1 VTTAAHDDEH
11 DEEYD
16 HHDAV
21 TVVALHDLR
30 STRKRRRVGDW
41 NVIDALYRAYAS
53 AVIGALAATM
63 LSGVVGDDRLGRHQ
77 LHDIRNVGPAV
88 IGTAVALAIAVGLR
102 SGARG
107 GPIALE
113 AAEVRHVLLAPVD
126 RDVALAEPA
135 RRQLRHGTFIG
146 LVAGAAVGLLA
157 FRRLPGHPVSWVV
170 SGAAVGAAAGAA
182 MTGAAMCASG
192 RRLGRT
198 TAPVIGAVL
207 IAWSVF
213 DVATGRMTSPASM
226 LGQLALWPID
236 VRPVAVL
243 GLLPV
248 LALGV
253 VGLRV
258 IGGLSLEHAERRG
271 RLISHLRFAA
281 TFQDLRTVM
290 LLRRQLAA
298 EQPRSRPWIRLRPAP
313 TSRRRTVTWR
323 RDWRGI
329 LRWPGSRLLRLA
341 GLGLVAGLSTAAAW
355 AGTTPMI
362 LVAGGA
368 MYIAALDAIE
378 GLAQEID
385 HPDRRDSFP
394 APSGALHLRH
404 LAAPTVVLT
413 IVGLIGVIAAA
424 AVSGDPTTAFQ
435 VGGPLVLPAGALA
448 AGAAAVS
455 SLRQPPD
462 PNRLMLDST
471 GSMLLFHHGLPP
483 ALAMLGP
490 AATLLVHSGLHR
502 DPTANPASVALSA
515 AFNIAL
521 VAGLVFGWVR
531 HREAI
536 ATSMA
541 GGGAQRAAG

>member
-1 VTTAAHDDEH
+1 
-11 DEEYD
+11 
-16 HHDAV
+16 
-21 TVVALHDLR
+21 
-30 STRKRRRVGDW
+30 
-41 NVIDALYRAYAS
+41 
-53 AVIGALAATM
+53 M
-63 LSGVVGDDRLGRHQ
+63 LSGVVGDNRLGRHQ
-77 LHDIRNVGPAV
+77 LHDVRSVGPAV
-88 IGTAVALAIAVGLR
+88 IGTAIALVVAVGLR
-102 SGARG
+102 GGARG

-146 LVAGAAVGLLA
+146 LVTGAAVGLLA
-157 FRRLPGHPVSWVV
+157 FRRLPGHPVSWVL
-170 SGAAVGAAAGAA
+170 SGAVVGAAAGAA
-182 MTGAAMCASG
+182 MTGAAMIASG
-192 RRLGRT
+192 RRLGRV
-198 TAPVIGAVL
+198 TATALGGVL
-207 IAWSVF
+207 LAWSAF
-213 DVATGRMTSPASM
+213 DVAAERITSPASM

-236 VRPVAVL
+236 VRPIAVL

-253 VGLRV
+253 IGLRT

-298 EQPRSRPWIRLRPAP
+298 ELPRSRPWIRLRPAP
-313 TSRRRTVTWR
+313 TRRRRTVTWR

-329 LRWPGSRLLRLA
+329 LRWPSSRLLRLA
-341 GLGLVAGLSTAAAW
+341 GLGMVAGLATAAAW
-355 AGTTPMI
+355 SGTTPMI

-394 APSGALHLRH
+394 APEGALHLRH
-404 LAAPTVVLT
+404 LAAPSVVLAL
-413 IVGLIGVIAAA
+413 VGLVGVIAAA
-424 AVSGDPTTAFQ
+424 AVSRDPVLAFK
-435 VGGPLVLPAGALA
+435 VGLPLLPSGAAIA

-471 GSMLLFHHGLPP
+471 GSMLLFHHGFPP

-490 AATLLVHSGLHR
+490 ASVLLVHSGLQH
-502 DPTANPASVALSA
+502 DPGTDPVPVAVSA

-521 VAGLVFGWVR
+521 VAALVFGWVR
-531 HREAI
+531 HRDAI
-536 ATSMA
+536 AAAFA
-541 GGGAQRAAG
+541 GGGARDAGR